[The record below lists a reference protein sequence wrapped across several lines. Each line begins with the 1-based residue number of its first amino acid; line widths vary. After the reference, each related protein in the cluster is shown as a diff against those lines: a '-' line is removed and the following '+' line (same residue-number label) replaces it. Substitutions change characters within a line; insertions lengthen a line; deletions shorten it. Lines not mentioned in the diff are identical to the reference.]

1 MSVEAQTS
9 MSADITTRVE
19 VAHRESGMPTPLVG
33 MLLFI
38 SSEVMFFGGLFAA
51 YFNARAVHIG
61 VWGPPEGAPELEI
74 LPIALPI
81 TIILVASSFTMQ
93 FGVWAIRRGDQRAM
107 RNWTLITLVLGVSFL
122 IGQIYDYTTLG
133 FGISDGAFGTVF
145 YTLTGFHGAHV
156 FGGAVGL
163 TILSARASHRQD
175 HGERAR
181 IRQVHAPRRLGPG
194 ARRAEVAGDGVDH
207 PQHEGDP
214 DRQEQ
219 VAKGG
224 VVHSIGSYRRK

>member
-1 MSVEAQTS
+1 MTVQVPTS
-9 MSADITTRVE
+9 MSADVTTQTE
-19 VAHRESGMPTPLVG
+19 VSHREAGMPTPLVG

-38 SSEVMFFGGLFAA
+38 ASEVMFFGGLFAS
-51 YFNARAVHIG
+51 YFNARAIHTG
-61 VWGPPEGAPELEI
+61 EWGPPSGAPELEI

-107 RNWTLITLVLGVSFL
+107 RNWTILTLVLGVIFL

-163 TILSARASHRQD
+163 TILAARASQGQFSRQN
-175 HGERAR
+175 H
-181 IRQVHAPRRLGPG
+181 
-194 ARRAEVAGDGVDH
+194 VAVEAISFYWHFVD
-207 PQHEGDP
+207 
-214 DRQEQ
+214 
-219 VAKGG
+219 
-224 VVHSIGSYRRK
+224 VVWIALFATLYFLR